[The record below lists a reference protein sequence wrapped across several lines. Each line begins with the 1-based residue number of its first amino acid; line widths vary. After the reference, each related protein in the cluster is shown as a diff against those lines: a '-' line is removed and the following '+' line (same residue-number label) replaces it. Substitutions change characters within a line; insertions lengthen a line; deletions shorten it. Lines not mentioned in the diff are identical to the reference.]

1 MKVSPTKLPDVLV
14 IELATYQD
22 ARGYFMET
30 YQQQRY
36 ADAGIVGHFCQDNLS
51 FSVRNTL
58 RGLHFQSPQAQAKL
72 VQVIAGAIFDVAVDV
87 RIGSPTFGQWDGVT
101 LSRANKRQVYVPQ
114 GFAHGFCVLSESAYV
129 HYKCSDFYA
138 PQAEGGV
145 HYADPDLA
153 IQWPLSEP
161 LLSDKDSRFPL
172 LKDIAPENLPVYQ
185 K

>member
-87 RIGSPTFGQWDGVT
+87 RVGSPTFGQWDGVT

-114 GFAHGFCVLSESAYV
+114 GFAHGFCVLSESAHV
-129 HYKCSDFYA
+129 AYKCSDYYN
-138 PQAEGGV
+138 PKDEGGILWS
-145 HYADPDLA
+145 DPAVA
-153 IQWPLSEP
+153 IDWPVKNP
-161 LLSDKDSRFPL
+161 TLSDKDQQYPCLTDLRL
-172 LKDIAPENLPVYQ
+172 
-185 K
+185 